1 MYTMWSTIIHV
12 FTTNCDIKKKD
23 GTKKTILMEGGPE
36 RGADGGGILIH
47 TAAQEENGLS
57 ERSPLKF

>member
-36 RGADGGGILIH
+36 RGADGAGG
-47 TAAQEENGLS
+47 AS
-57 ERSPLKF
+57 